1 MRIEV
6 PMLPKAGLRCRARSK
21 LAPPTPCRSRRF
33 ETSPPAPSCRYGE
46 IGRGRFRPVR
56 TVPRRSRPTGAQA
69 AVRGWSCAGSM
80 AGREGLLHPARIRAS
95 SSRNISTCCCAA
107 MRGAQAAQARPIA
120 SRNRRGDQPG
130 LANGRSLWTRATVAT
145 APASSILSPSIRS
158 ASSKHHGALVHSDS
172 VKACQGD

>member
-6 PMLPKAGLRCRARSK
+6 PMLPKAGLRRCRARSK

-33 ETSPPAPSCRYGE
+33 ETSPSSPIMK
-46 IGRGRFRPVR
+46 IGRGRFRPVL
-56 TVPRRSRPTGAQA
+56 TVPRRSRPAGAQA

-80 AGREGLLHPARIRAS
+80 AGRSTPSSADQGEQLAQHLDLLLRGVARCSSCTSKAYRFAESPRRPAWACGRSAS
-95 SSRNISTCCCAA
+95 S
-107 MRGAQAAQARPIA
+107 
-120 SRNRRGDQPG
+120 
-130 LANGRSLWTRATVAT
+130 WTRATVET
-145 APASSILSPSIRS
+145 APTSSILSPSIRS